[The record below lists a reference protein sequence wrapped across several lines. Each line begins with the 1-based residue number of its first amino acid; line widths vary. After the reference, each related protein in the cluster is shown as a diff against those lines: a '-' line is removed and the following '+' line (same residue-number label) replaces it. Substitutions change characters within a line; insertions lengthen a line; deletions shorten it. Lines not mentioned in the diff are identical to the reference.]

1 MHMCSGKRARSSLP
15 AVELA
20 EPQLPPYDHT
30 PAPYEG
36 PSKEEVYALRKKF
49 LSPGTQSVPWA

>member
-1 MHMCSGKRARSSLP
+1 MHGYAGKRARSSLP
-15 AVELA
+15 AAEIA

-49 LSPGTQSVPWA
+49 LSPGI